1 MSIDLLLVCFQALY
15 CGLVLFLFSELL
27 FWEHGIECRYA
38 VCPFLCSNKERRA
51 IYEIG
56 NRSKYGKWRI

>member
-38 VCPFLCSNKERRA
+38 VCPFFMFQQGKES
-51 IYEIG
+51 YL
-56 NRSKYGKWRI
+56 

>member
-1 MSIDLLLVCFQALY
+1 MLQYMSIDLLLVCFQALY

-38 VCPFLCSNKERRA
+38 VCPFFMFQQGKES
-51 IYEIG
+51 YL
-56 NRSKYGKWRI
+56 